1 MYEQGEHLYLVTGT
15 AKETVRDG
23 LLCSAIEKP
32 VQVAFQQQPLSWKPI
47 NKQTDKKNQRRLKS
61 RYISRGAI
69 SKQRVQQ
76 GSQTALWDKFFEF
89 ILTTHNN
96 NEINMD

>member
-1 MYEQGEHLYLVTGT
+1 MLVLFEWSKQYKRTVVYSSMYEQGEHLYLVTGT

-32 VQVAFQQQPLSWKPI
+32 VQVVFQQQPLSWKPI

-69 SKQRVQQ
+69 SKQRV
-76 GSQTALWDKFFEF
+76 
-89 ILTTHNN
+89 
-96 NEINMD
+96 